1 MYANV
6 VCAPYQTLTQ
16 YKYRVKLTPGNQKRG
31 KASKQCIE
39 MFLRG
44 SSNSSSNSNNKND
57 SSSRDHN
64 RNRELMKLVGENE
77 WVQAIC
83 GDVKIS
89 APGASKLIKTQKKGG
104 KKGGNKQKN
113 KS

>member
-1 MYANV
+1 MYAVV
-6 VCAPYQTLTQ
+6 VCAPYQTLAQ

-44 SSNSSSNSNNKND
+44 SNSNSNNNNND

-64 RNRELMKLVGENE
+64 RNRELMKLV
-77 WVQAIC
+77 
-83 GDVKIS
+83 
-89 APGASKLIKTQKKGG
+89 
-104 KKGGNKQKN
+104 
-113 KS
+113 